1 MKRQPVFAGL
11 TRIIDFPA
19 ALLPGGPGWLSM
31 AMLALMVMLSALA
44 LAGTLAA
51 HDAST
56 ARAALLGREVSVLV
70 RPRVDESPERA
81 AARAAETLAGA
92 PGVDE
97 AAALTRE
104 EAERLLRPWL
114 AGVEIDDV
122 ALPPLVSVRLS
133 QDSPA
138 TASGLSRLMASAGI
152 DATVEDHGLW
162 RDEAEAAALR
172 LVILLGVLSL
182 LLLSGLVA
190 AVILVVR
197 GAVTGWRGPA
207 AIFALSGAAPGWIV
221 ARMQG
226 RMLRIVAPACLIG
239 AVGASA
245 LTGFAEMMLGTS
257 AAVLAFGPGTHVL
270 IGVVALFS
278 LSLAVISVRLIDGG
292 RRPGA

>member
-1 MKRQPVFAGL
+1 MKRQPVFAGAA
-11 TRIIDFPA
+11 RILNFPP

-31 AMLALMVMLSALA
+31 TMVALMVMLSALA

-51 HDAST
+51 HDASS

-81 AARAAETLAGA
+81 AVRAAETLAGA

-97 AAALTRE
+97 AAALTRD

-138 TASGLSRLMASAGI
+138 TASGLSRLLASAGI

-162 RDEAEAAALR
+162 RSEAEAAALR
-172 LVILLGVLSL
+172 LVILLGALSAL
-182 LLLSGLVA
+182 LFCAMVA
-190 AVILVVR
+190 AVLLVVR
-197 GAVTGWRGPA
+197 GAVSGWRASA
-207 AIFALSGAAPGWIV
+207 AIFALTGAAPGWIV

-226 RMLRIVAPACLIG
+226 RVLRIVAPACLIG

-245 LTGFAEMMLGTS
+245 LTGLAGLLLGTS
-257 AAVLAFGPGTHVL
+257 APVLAFGAGTHVL
-270 IGVVALFS
+270 IGAVALFS
-278 LSLAVISVRLIDGG
+278 LSLAVVSVRLIDGG